1 MSARN
6 IFRVFLVLAL
16 LSVALAAPAAR
27 AEEGAISEADQPIQK
42 KIYYYQSGS
51 IRDPFF
57 SIIEQAKLKQQS
69 ATGVELPPIQSY
81 DLSQMRLMAVVI
93 NKRNKYALV
102 ALPDG
107 KFYTVN
113 EGMGMGI
120 HAGIIHEIVGDAVIV
135 REQIPDFRGIMQDQ
149 DTELR
154 LRAREE

>member
-1 MSARN
+1 MNARAM
-6 IFRVFLVLAL
+6 IRALFVLAL
-16 LSVALAAPAAR
+16 LAAPHAAH
-27 AEEGAISEADQPIQK
+27 AEEGALSEADQPIQK
-42 KIYYYQSGS
+42 KVYYYQSGS

-57 SIIEQAKLKQQS
+57 SIIEQAKLKQTDTS
-69 ATGVELPPIQSY
+69 GVELPPIQSY